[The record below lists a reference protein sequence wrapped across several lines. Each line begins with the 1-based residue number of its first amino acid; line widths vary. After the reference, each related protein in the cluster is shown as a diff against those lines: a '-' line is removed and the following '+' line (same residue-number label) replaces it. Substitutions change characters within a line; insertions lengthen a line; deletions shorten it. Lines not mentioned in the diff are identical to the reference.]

1 MSLRIKKANIGVL
14 FFILIGIV
22 PFAAAF
28 IYALLYSFGVTGVA
42 NDGFTLKFWETVIAS
57 GSFFKSLGFS
67 VLIALVAVV
76 ISVGGA
82 LWITLKFKEQLESR
96 FFSFIIYLPLA
107 IPGIVTGFFTFQ
119 LFSKGGFL
127 ARISHK
133 LGFITEASQFP
144 DLVNDGLAFGIILS
158 FIALI
163 MPFFILLFLN
173 VYKNERVEE
182 LSILAQS
189 LGASANQIAKKIF
202 LPILIKK
209 TWVLIVLYFIFLL
222 GAYEVPLILG
232 QESPQMLS
240 VLIIQ
245 EIKQYDLDKISEGYV
260 VAVLYTIIVSVTAIA
275 LFLPKRKT
283 AYAN

>member
-1 MSLRIKKANIGVL
+1 MKIKKPNIGIVL
-14 FFILIGIV
+14 FLLIGVV

-28 IYALLYSFGVTGVA
+28 IYALLYSFGVIGVA
-42 NDGFTLKFWETVIAS
+42 NNGFTLQFWESVLAS
-57 GSFFKSLGFS
+57 GTFFKSFGYSFI
-67 VLIALVAVV
+67 IAFVAVTS
-76 ISVGGA
+76 SVGGA
-82 LWITLKFKEQLESR
+82 LWITLKFRKQLEKQ
-96 FFSFIIYLPLA
+96 FLSFIIYLPLA

-119 LFSKGGFL
+119 LFSKGGFF
-127 ARISHK
+127 ARISYK
-133 LGFITEASQFP
+133 LGLITKASEFP

-158 FIALI
+158 FITMI
-163 MPFFILLFLN
+163 MPFFVLLFLN

-182 LSILAQS
+182 LSVLAQS
-189 LGASANQIAKKIF
+189 LGADANQITRKVF
-202 LPILIKK
+202 LPILIQK

-260 VAVLYTIIVSVTAIA
+260 VAVLYTLIVSAAAIV
-275 LFLPKRKT
+275 LFLPKRKRV
-283 AYAN
+283 YAN

>member
-1 MSLRIKKANIGVL
+1 MLVGV
-14 FFILIGIV
+14 V

-28 IYALLYSFGVTGVA
+28 VYALLYSFGIIGVA
-42 NDGFTLKFWETVIAS
+42 NKGFTFQFWESVLAS
-57 GSFFKSLGFS
+57 GTFFTSLGYS
-67 VLIALVAVV
+67 ALIALVAVS

-82 LWITLKFKEQLESR
+82 LWITLKFRWQLEKR
-96 FFSFIIYLPLA
+96 FLSFIIYLPLA

-119 LFSKGGFL
+119 LFSKGGFF

-133 LGFITEASQFP
+133 LGWITEAAQFP
-144 DLVNDGLAFGIILS
+144 DLVNDGLAIGIILS
-158 FIALI
+158 FITMI
-163 MPFFILLFLN
+163 MPFFVLLFLN

-189 LGASANQIAKKIF
+189 LGANAKQIVSRVF
-202 LPILIKK
+202 LPILLKK

-260 VAVLYTIIVSVTAIA
+260 VAVLYTLIVSVAAIA
-275 LFLPKRKT
+275 LFLPKRKR
-283 AYAN
+283 AYAS